1 MTGIIK
7 RYISKSNC
15 MLAQQIAMHDKN
27 ISAILIVK
35 QWVYLVYQNYLKHFL
50 LDAFI
55 SKKAIP
61 LQSIYHI
68 FQQLQDLNKY
78 QYCTDNEIS
87 KPILFSKK
95 II

>member
-1 MTGIIK
+1 
-7 RYISKSNC
+7 
-15 MLAQQIAMHDKN
+15 MLAQQIAMHDEN

-55 SKKAIP
+55 SEKAIP

-68 FQQLQDLNKY
+68 FQQL
-78 QYCTDNEIS
+78 
-87 KPILFSKK
+87 
-95 II
+95 